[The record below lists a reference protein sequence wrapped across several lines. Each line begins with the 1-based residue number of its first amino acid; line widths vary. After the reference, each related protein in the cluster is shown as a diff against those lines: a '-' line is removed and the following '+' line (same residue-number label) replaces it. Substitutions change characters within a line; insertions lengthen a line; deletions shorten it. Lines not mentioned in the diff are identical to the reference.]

1 MMERPEVTTRPRPGS
16 QTTAEPALTPPARK
30 RAAGPRRTKAAPAS
44 DVFLAPYVDRILL
57 GDCVEVLAGLPAR
70 SVDVVFADPPYNLQL
85 ETELRRPNQSRVDG
99 VDDDWDRFE
108 SFAAYDTFTEAWLSA
123 CRRVLKDDGT
133 LWVIGSYHNI
143 YRVGRVLL
151 DLGYWILNDVH
162 WVKSN
167 PMPNFRGTRFT
178 NATETLLWA
187 KKSREQPRYTFNY
200 HAMKSLNDDL
210 QMRNTWE
217 LPLCMGAE
225 RLKVDGKKAHATQKP
240 EALLYRV
247 ISASSNPGDIV
258 LDPFSG
264 SGTTAAVAR
273 KLGRR
278 FIGIEREP
286 AYVALGEARVAA
298 VEGGVAPT
306 LLTTPSR
313 RTQVRI
319 PFGALLELGLLR
331 AGALLTSR
339 DGLHI
344 AVVAADGTLR
354 CPDGFM
360 GSIHRAGAHVQGAD
374 ACNGW
379 EFWQT
384 TSDEGA
390 RAPIDTLREAARRL
404 REAPAGAGD
413 V

>member
-1 MMERPEVTTRPRPGS
+1 MTTRTRRASAPANADPAR
-16 QTTAEPALTPPARK
+16 ALTP
-30 RAAGPRRTKAAPAS
+30 
-44 DVFLAPYVDRILL
+44 FVDRILA
-57 GDCVEVLAGLPAR
+57 GDCLEVLAGLPER
-70 SVDVVFADPPYNLQL
+70 SVDLVFADPPYNLQL
-85 ETELRRPNQSRVDG
+85 EAELLRPNQSRVDG

-108 SFAAYDTFTEAWLSA
+108 SFAAYDAFTEAWLTA

-162 WVKSN
+162 WVKAN

-178 NATETLLWA
+178 NATETMLWA
-187 KKSREQPRYTFNY
+187 KKSREQRTYTFNY

-217 LPLCMGAE
+217 IPLCMGAE

-264 SGTTAAVAR
+264 SGTSAAVAR

-278 FIGIEREP
+278 FIGVEREP
-286 AYVALGEARVAA
+286 TYVALAEARVAA
-298 VEGGVAPT
+298 VTQAIAPD
-306 LLTTPSR
+306 LLRTPSR
-313 RTQVRI
+313 RTEVRV
-319 PFGALLELGLLR
+319 PFGALLELGLLC
-331 AGALLTSR
+331 AGAVLRSP
-339 DGLHI
+339 DGVHLAI
-344 AVVAADGTLR
+344 VAADGTLR
-354 CPDGFM
+354 CPDGFV
-360 GSIHRAGAHVQGAD
+360 GSIHRAGAHVQGA
-374 ACNGW
+374 AGCNGW
-379 EFWQT
+379 EFWHHT
-384 TSDEGA
+384 GA
-390 RAPIDTLREAARRL
+390 DGVLAPIDGLREAARKL
-404 REAPAGAGD
+404 REAPTEPGAAPD
-413 V
+413 ADES

>member
-1 MMERPEVTTRPRPGS
+1 M
-16 QTTAEPALTPPARK
+16 
-30 RAAGPRRTKAAPAS
+30 
-44 DVFLAPYVDRILL
+44 
-57 GDCVEVLAGLPAR
+57 EVLAGLPAR

-108 SFAAYDTFTEAWLSA
+108 SFAAYDAFTEAWLTA

-162 WVKSN
+162 WVKAN

-178 NATETLLWA
+178 NATETMLWA
-187 KKSREQPRYTFNY
+187 KKSREQRTYTFNY

-217 LPLCMGAE
+217 IPLCMGAE

-247 ISASSNPGDIV
+247 IAASSNPGDVV

-278 FIGIEREP
+278 FIGVEREP
-286 AYVALGEARVAA
+286 TYVALAEARVAA
-298 VEGGVAPT
+298 VTQVIAPD
-306 LLTTPSR
+306 LLRTPSR
-313 RTQVRI
+313 RTEVRV
-319 PFGALLELGLLR
+319 PFGALLELGLLS
-331 AGALLTSR
+331 AGAVLCSG
-339 DGLHI
+339 D
-344 AVVAADGTLR
+344 AVHSATVAADGTLR
-354 CPDGFM
+354 CPDGFV
-360 GSIHRAGAHVQGAD
+360 GSIHRAGAHVQGA
-374 ACNGW
+374 AGCNGW
-379 EFWQT
+379 EFWHHT
-384 TSDEGA
+384 GA
-390 RAPIDTLREAARRL
+390 DGVLAPIDGLREAARKL
-404 REAPAGAGD
+404 REAPSESHVAPAAD
-413 V
+413 EP